1 MNITDIIEPL
11 AENFWSITAFGV
23 SLVVIFT
30 IKSRWRSIL
39 LNIRLWWIGRPFS
52 TTRLPTLL
60 IPDQS
65 GWFHAERALCAAYY
79 RLYASHIVDTELYDK
94 SASYLRKAHELGRKE
109 LPVWGRIVVASLVG
123 AESVFFGMVIAELG
137 LDGITPNN
145 QPFYAMQIGGVLAFV
160 LMLSTHIAGREW
172 HHNDLIEK
180 VGKLS
185 KEGVRNGTA
194 TTASSLNTNS
204 KISIDTDS
212 LDDNK
217 PLHEQLLN
225 RLNTNYD
232 LSPDRRWF
240 VGTLASLF
248 LIMVLSFTARISV
261 TDFSEFLQGAPESS
275 AFGDFDSE
283 SFAGLI
289 SEDDMGSGDPDYLGV
304 SGKVAVLII
313 FSLMFVGIQAVS
325 IHMGREYG
333 FSGIES
339 ADAYRNIKAYR
350 TKQEFLNEYKAIQLA
365 ISNSA
370 QARLNALQE
379 QIMANITRNGIDPDA
394 FHYASMAH
402 ERTFLNYIH
411 QQNQEEHHHETL
423 CLLHNDSNCSNDITN
438 ISDR

>member
-11 AENFWSITAFGV
+11 MEHRWEIFVFGV
-23 SLVVIFT
+23 SMMTLYT
-30 IKSRWRSIL
+30 IKPRWRSIFL
-39 LNIRLWWIGRPFS
+39 RIRLWWIGQPFA
-52 TTRLPTLL
+52 TARLPTLL
-60 IPDQS
+60 IPDKS

-79 RLYASHIVDTELYDK
+79 RLYASHLVDTELYDK
-94 SASYLRKAHELGRKE
+94 SASYLRKSHELGRKE
-109 LPVWGRIVVASLVG
+109 LPVWSRIVVASLVG

-137 LDGITPNN
+137 LDGITPSS

-172 HHNDLIEK
+172 HHNDLVELA
-180 VGKLS
+180 GKLS

-194 TTASSLNTNS
+194 STASSLNTNS
-204 KISIDTDS
+204 KVSIDADS

-232 LSPDRRWF
+232 LSRRWF

-261 TDFSEFLQGAPESS
+261 TDFSEFLQSASESS
-275 AFGDFDSE
+275 EFGDFDSGD
-283 SFAGLI
+283 FVGLI
-289 SEDDMGSGDPDYLGV
+289 PEDDMGSGGPDYLGM

-325 IHMGREYG
+325 IYMGREYG

-339 ADAYRNIKAYR
+339 ADAYRNIKTYR
-350 TKQEFLNEYKAIQLA
+350 TKQEFLNEYKTVQLA
-365 ISNSA
+365 ISNAA
-370 QARLNALQE
+370 QAKLNALQE
-379 QIMANITRNGIDPDA
+379 QIMAHIAQDGIDPDA
-394 FHYASMAH
+394 FHYAGTAH
-402 ERTFLNYIH
+402 ERTFLSYIH
-411 QQNQEEHHHETL
+411 HRTQEEL
-423 CLLHNDSNCSNDITN
+423 
-438 ISDR
+438 